1 MTYLAYKRL
10 TTRRKNAKIEARNQ
24 QRRTLKELAERR
36 GDTPNKGPSP
46 GKAKT
51 RLELRALAPTL
62 QGSADAFTWFRD
74 RTTKAAPNGRGW
86 YFLTA
91 EGWTEFGPQQ
101 CEVIEKNF
109 TRDKQRLVKV
119 PAGHN
124 IVEKCVVDL
133 DRMLVVDPILPDFAS
148 ATEPLP
154 PALPI
159 RRVANPDAVKKW
171 RYSLS
176 VDEAPSQEFDANDSE
191 LLSLASETGR
201 PCVVLYD
208 SDRAI
213 VVDLAKK
220 RWVDGLF
227 ALGVDD
233 DAEEFSGRVK
243 KDARVTERD
252 LPVATPV
259 TPSAPSRYD
268 EELNSEDDLCAQLVA
283 MGFDRQKAAVAL
295 VATDG
300 DVEEAA
306 MVLSG
311 G

>member
-1 MTYLAYKRL
+1 M
-10 TTRRKNAKIEARNQ
+10 
-24 QRRTLKELAERR
+24 
-36 GDTPNKGPSP
+36 
-46 GKAKT
+46 
-51 RLELRALAPTL
+51 
-62 QGSADAFTWFRD
+62 
-74 RTTKAAPNGRGW
+74 
-86 YFLTA
+86 
-91 EGWTEFGPQQ
+91 
-101 CEVIEKNF
+101 
-109 TRDKQRLVKV
+109 
-119 PAGHN
+119 
-124 IVEKCVVDL
+124 
-133 DRMLVVDPILPDFAS
+133 
-148 ATEPLP
+148 
-154 PALPI
+154 
-159 RRVANPDAVKKW
+159 RRVANPDSVKKW

-191 LLSLASETGR
+191 LLSLAAETGR

-243 KDARVTERD
+243 KDAQVTERD

-283 MGFDRQKAAVAL
+283 MGFDRQRAAVAL

>member
-1 MTYLAYKRL
+1 M
-10 TTRRKNAKIEARNQ
+10 
-24 QRRTLKELAERR
+24 
-36 GDTPNKGPSP
+36 
-46 GKAKT
+46 
-51 RLELRALAPTL
+51 
-62 QGSADAFTWFRD
+62 
-74 RTTKAAPNGRGW
+74 
-86 YFLTA
+86 
-91 EGWTEFGPQQ
+91 
-101 CEVIEKNF
+101 
-109 TRDKQRLVKV
+109 
-119 PAGHN
+119 
-124 IVEKCVVDL
+124 
-133 DRMLVVDPILPDFAS
+133 
-148 ATEPLP
+148 
-154 PALPI
+154 
-159 RRVANPDAVKKW
+159 ANPDSVKKW

-176 VDEAPSQEFDANDSE
+176 VDEAPSQPFDANDSE

-243 KDARVTERD
+243 KDATVTERD

-259 TPSAPSRYD
+259 VAPSRRD
-268 EELNSEDDLCAQLVA
+268 DLELNSEDDLCAQLVA